1 MNMKD
6 LEISAKTVEEAIQ
19 QGLEQLGLT
28 REQAEIAVLREGRSG
43 IFGLGSENALVRV
56 KPLVGLGGEQDAVRE
71 ARGVLEKLLE
81 LMGVAAVIKDVPASS
96 DEMPVTLSIEGE
108 DSGILIGHHGQNLA
122 ALQYIVKL
130 ITAHGLKRWLPIT
143 IDVGDYKRHR
153 YEVLR
158 GLALRLAEQVKRSR
172 HLITLEPMPSDERRI
187 IHLALADHPA
197 VTTESVDEAGKR
209 KVVIS
214 YKGV

>member
-1 MNMKD
+1 MKD

-56 KPLVGLGGEQDAVRE
+56 KPLVGLGEQDAVRE
-71 ARGVLEKLLE
+71 ARGVLGKLLE
-81 LMGVAAVIKDVPASS
+81 LMGVAAVIKDIPVPS

-108 DSGILIGHHGQNLA
+108 DSGILIGHRGQNLA

>member
-1 MNMKD
+1 MKD

-19 QGLEQLGLT
+19 QGLGQLGLT

-56 KPLVGLGGEQDAVRE
+56 KPLVGLEEQDAVRE

-81 LMGVAAVIKDVPASS
+81 LMGVAAVIKDIPIPS

-108 DSGILIGHHGQNLA
+108 DSGILIGHRGQNLA
-122 ALQYIVKL
+122 ALQYVVKL
-130 ITAHGLKRWLPIT
+130 IAAHRLKRWLPIT

>member
-1 MNMKD
+1 MKD

-56 KPLVGLGGEQDAVRE
+56 KPLVGLGEQDAVRE

-81 LMGVAAVIKDVPASS
+81 LMGVAAVIKDIPIPS

-108 DSGILIGHHGQNLA
+108 DSGILIGHRGQNLA

-130 ITAHGLKRWLPIT
+130 IAAHRLKRWLPIT
-143 IDVGDYKRHR
+143 IDVGDYKRRR

-158 GLALRLAEQVKRSR
+158 GVALRWAEQVKRSW

>member
-56 KPLVGLGGEQDAVRE
+56 KPLVGLGEQDAVRE
-71 ARGVLEKLLE
+71 ARGVLGKLLE
-81 LMGVAAVIKDVPASS
+81 LMGVAAVIKDIPVPS

-108 DSGILIGHHGQNLA
+108 DSGILIGHRGQNLA